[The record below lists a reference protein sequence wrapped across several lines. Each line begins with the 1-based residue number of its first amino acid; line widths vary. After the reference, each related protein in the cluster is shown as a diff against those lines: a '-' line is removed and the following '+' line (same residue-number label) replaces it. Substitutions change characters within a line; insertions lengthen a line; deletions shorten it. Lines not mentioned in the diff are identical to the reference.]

1 MDPSPDSVTER
12 AMLGPEAFY
21 DDLAD
26 EYHLVYADWRRS
38 VLEINTVL
46 DRIQWEGPER
56 ADPDFAPL
64 VTART

>member
-1 MDPSPDSVTER
+1 
-12 AMLGPEAFY
+12 MLGPEAFY

-26 EYHLVYADWRRS
+26 DYHLVHADWRRS
-38 VLEINTVL
+38 VLEINTAL

-56 ADPDFAPL
+56 AGPDFAPL